1 MKTDYA
7 AVSPFAYDMHAQE
20 AGSPPAPRALPGAA
34 PAIPEKSPDDSH
46 PRIRPCGTKQF
57 LALFNNKAS
66 GLPNDAELA
75 KAFGNS
81 VTVYSSRSKEVR
93 HPHNPARLP
102 EPSKDSMAL
111 LYKFCGTPSLKMISS
126 VKSPHL
132 LEYLPGQIVNVQHS
146 VALDPSAPSTSAF
159 LLNTTLDELKESAA
173 RFPANSRVVIAGND
187 SRSVAQQVAFLSHA
201 RADLQVIGHA
211 STFHDPDNTR
221 GAIDA
226 FRRVGTMLR
235 GETAVV
241 TAALK
246 TRDSAWIGRKTG
258 CRVPAG
264 TAITAP
270 FDARGRLDRN
280 AFAAFLRAER
290 ADANQSLMGAVN
302 AFDEI
307 NLPTIS
313 AGAIAPQMHT
323 SRLRRKKPVDAHHAD
338 AGIKSLGKVMVF
350 GSTGNV
356 GSALVEVMSGRTT
369 VYAMKR
375 NIAKTPVDSLGNA
388 AHPVFELGDREIPE
402 GMVPDT
408 VFLAASAPRPTDE
421 HGRIIVDRAAML
433 ETNLEQVLI
442 PAISKLPAGIRLV
455 QVITN
460 PCSDMAFA
468 AWLLRPDLAEKISG
482 HSGTDMVRQQQHVA
496 RPGDPGSY
504 FTFGPH
510 SPGQVNVDIE
520 RNAID
525 PDIAVKGDD
534 IARRS
539 GGQPATDPTALSSVL
554 EAINITNHVRSSYAL
569 PLTALEAAELT
580 SFLAEVTP
588 RGQDLQA
595 VSEGVAITVPR
606 NSDGAI
612 DWDMLRKASDNLPE
626 FAGKANAAVAEVEGG
641 RRSVLDKLV
650 RMVDAKHPELR
661 AHLNHDWILA
671 NRERLLS
678 LVS

>member
-1 MKTDYA
+1 MKIDYA
-7 AVSPFAYDMHAQE
+7 VVSPFAHHMHAQE
-20 AGSPPAPRALPGAA
+20 ASGRRAPRALPFDT
-34 PAIPEKSPDDSH
+34 PAIPEKSSDDSH

-57 LALFNNKAS
+57 LALFKNKPS
-66 GLPNDAELA
+66 GLPNDAHLA
-75 KAFGNS
+75 KLFGNS

-93 HPHNPARLP
+93 HPHNLDCLP

-111 LYKFCGTPSLKMISS
+111 LYKFCGTPSLNMISS

-132 LEYLPGQIVNVQHS
+132 LEYLPGQIVNVRHS
-146 VALDPSAPSTSAF
+146 VALDPCAPSTSAF
-159 LLNTTLDELKESAA
+159 MLNTTLDELKENAA
-173 RFPANSRVVIAGND
+173 RFPAKSRVVIAGND
-187 SRSVAQQVAFLSHA
+187 SRSVAQQVAFLSDA

-211 STFHDPDNTR
+211 STFHDSDNTR

-226 FRRVGTMLR
+226 FRRVGSMLR

-241 TAALK
+241 TAVLK
-246 TRDSAWIGRKTG
+246 ARDSAWIGRKTG
-258 CRVPAG
+258 CRVPHG

-270 FDARGRLDRN
+270 FDARGHLDRN

-290 ADANQSLMGAVN
+290 ANANQSLMGAVK
-302 AFDEI
+302 AFNEL
-307 NLPTIS
+307 NLSTMS
-313 AGAIAPQMHT
+313 EGAIARKMHT
-323 SRLRRKKPVDAHHAD
+323 SRLRRTKPVNAHHAD
-338 AGIKSLGKVMVF
+338 AGITSLGKVMVF
-350 GSTGNV
+350 GSSGNV

-375 NIAKTPVDSLGNA
+375 NIAKNPVDSLGSA
-388 AHPVFELGDREIPE
+388 AHPVFELGDKEIPE

-433 ETNLEQVLI
+433 GANLEQVLI
-442 PAISKLPAGIRLV
+442 PAIGKLPAGIRLV

-468 AWLLRPDLAEKISG
+468 AWLLRPDLAGKISG

-496 RPGDPGSY
+496 HPGDPGSY

-510 SPGQVNVDIE
+510 SPGQVNVDIA
-520 RNAID
+520 RNTID
-525 PDIAVKGDD
+525 PDIAVKGND

-539 GGQPATDPTALSSVL
+539 GGQPATDPTALSSIL
-554 EAINITNHVRSSYAL
+554 EAINITNHARSSYAL
-569 PLTALEAAELT
+569 PLTALEAEELT
-580 SFLAEVTP
+580 RFLAEVTP
-588 RGQDLQA
+588 QGQHPTA
-595 VSEGVAITVPR
+595 VSEGIAITIPR
-606 NSDGAI
+606 GSDGAI
-612 DWDMLRKASDNLPE
+612 DWDMLRKASDNIPA
-626 FAGKANAAVAEVEGG
+626 FAAKANAAVAELEGG
-641 RRSVLDKLV
+641 RRSVLDKLL
-650 RMVDAKHPELR
+650 RMVDAKHPELH

-671 NRERLLS
+671 NRDRLLG